1 MLLLKKV
8 LIACLKFKFHWA
20 FCTLS
25 HNPVTVSTKASITWR
40 LCPGLMDSF
49 PRWLLNEP
57 SKLTVVV
64 CRRNQFL
71 ATRISFWAAWASLC
85 WQLASSRVGDS
96 REGSATY
103 DLALKV
109 THCHFWTFVLIAQA
123 FLFTVGRGLQEHQ
136 EARIIWSHPGGWLHP
151 LEIIHRCH
159 RV

>member
-85 WQLASSRVGDS
+85 WQLASSSGWFKRGQCHLWPCLKSHTLSFLNFCIDCPGISIHCGKRVTG
-96 REGSATY
+96 T
-103 DLALKV
+103 
-109 THCHFWTFVLIAQA
+109 
-123 FLFTVGRGLQEHQ
+123 
-136 EARIIWSHPGGWLHP
+136 PGGKNH
-151 LEIIHRCH
+151 LEPSWRLAPSSGNYTQMS
-159 RV
+159 